1 MAITQTITGFSGLP
15 PSTSD
20 PTNFDARASTTLAE
34 MYDLPAEVNTWAGQ
48 ANTLAVTI
56 SGLEASASLSA
67 VTAEEA
73 ADAVLS
79 QGVTANAWSSVTT
92 YALYQVAIG
101 TDGRAY
107 RSLQASN
114 LNHNPVTD
122 VGTWWRPLNP
132 DLWLAAMLIVTTGLY
147 PGWSFQSQDPVG
159 TYPPSTPDKPAAY
172 VWSRGVERYR
182 ASLTWGTTG
191 GEADA
196 LKTARMEYSNT
207 SGSSYVSVSST
218 PLVTLTYSTSGAVIA
233 AAWSA

>member
-1 MAITQTITGFSGLP
+1 MVPEI
-15 PSTSD
+15 
-20 PTNFDARASTTLAE
+20 
-34 MYDLPAEVNTWAGQ
+34 NTWTTQ
-48 ANTLAVTI
+48 ANALGVTI
-56 SGLEASASLSA
+56 SSLEASASASA
-67 VTAEEA
+67 ITAEEA

-79 QGVTANAWSSVTT
+79 QGTTANAWSSVTT

-147 PGWSFQSQDPVG
+147 PGWSFQAQDPVG
-159 TYPPSTPDKPAAY
+159 TYPPTDPEKPDAY
-172 VWSRGVERYR
+172 VWSKGVERYR
-182 ASLTWGTTG
+182 ATLTWGTSG
-191 GEADA
+191 GGINA
-196 LKTARMEYSNT
+196 LASATMQYSNT
-207 SGSSYVSVSST
+207 SGSSYVSISST
-218 PLVTLTYSTSGAVIA
+218 PVVTLTYSTSGSVIQ